1 MRQAAKVRIF
11 ALLRRALLYP
21 SRVCLARRAFAL
33 LVPPL
38 CTSRIASARRA
49 FALLVAL
56 LLCSSRVCFARPSAL
71 CVAHWLCASRIGS
84 ACRALAVRV
93 APLQCVSRFCSAR
106 RAFVL
111 RGASRICVARVARLC
126 CAPRFGLA
134 RLIAHLRL
142 GLDTRNP
149 SENRLVANRPLLAK
163 IAKGPAIHRR
173 HAHPSAA
180 DDPVGYCR
188 FVLCT

>member
-1 MRQAAKVRIF
+1 MRIF
-11 ALLRRALLYP
+11 ALLRRVLLYP

-38 CTSRIASARRA
+38 CTSRIGSARRA

-142 GLDTRNP
+142 GLDNPAKSKAIDILGRLCSISCTRALGGRARASRPHNTTLRRRP
-149 SENRLVANRPLLAK
+149 SSPSR
-163 IAKGPAIHRR
+163 GGR
-173 HAHPSAA
+173 HS
-180 DDPVGYCR
+180 
-188 FVLCT
+188 